1 MKFSIFTV
9 LIFISNIATAGNFDG
24 DYILEG
30 YSCEDAGLFGRTI
43 NGKEFFNDES
53 FCELNSETNIRG
65 MDAVLFDAMCSSEGE
80 DYTQRIMFMKS
91 VEPQGAIYIVND
103 GWSGHFLRCN

>member
-1 MKFSIFTV
+1 
-9 LIFISNIATAGNFDG
+9 
-24 DYILEG
+24 
-30 YSCEDAGLFGRTI
+30 
-43 NGKEFFNDES
+43 
-53 FCELNSETNIRG
+53 
-65 MDAVLFDAMCSSEGE
+65 MCSSEGE